1 MLLDGVHDDRRVV
14 EVLLGQDG
22 QHVDE
27 RLAVDVQIGQARQ
40 VLGLDLPGPLI
51 HGGLVERGSSHNCT
65 LNSSPTTRTG
75 KPMHCTVTAEPN
87 GSLTRSTLSCAH
99 SSDEGLASSGHT
111 NLTLSLSHT
120 LKLFLFFASLL
131 LLPQL
136 LPKVVGCGSVYS
148 REQLLAGA
156 Q

>member
-27 RLAVDVQIGQARQ
+27 RLAVDVQIRQARQ

-65 LNSSPTTRTG
+65 LNSSPTTTG

-111 NLTLSLSHT
+111 NLTLSLSFSHT
-120 LKLFLFFASLL
+120 QTFFLAFLL

-136 LPKVVGCGSVYS
+136 PPKVVGCGSVYS